1 MIVGCPNC
9 SARFI
14 VKAQAIGEN
23 GRKVKCARCKHT
35 WFQKPDLEVLEA
47 AKQSNA
53 VEEPE
58 EVEPVPNGANV
69 PAVAKKRVSFAL
81 KLAAM
86 VSFIFFVLTMSIVN
100 ANNILPSMAGYYSLF
115 GIYDTTDIALYDI
128 KVEKVESGNYSDVVI
143 SGKIVNESEQQQKLP
158 ALRMTIFSDA
168 GEKLKTVTLEPQ
180 GSLMAPGE
188 KIDFTDTIPRMPD
201 SASKVVMDLGNG
213 LDLASR

>member
-47 AKQSNA
+47 AIQSNSLD
-53 VEEPE
+53 EPNE
-58 EVEPVPNGANV
+58 TEPVPNGANV
-69 PAVAKKRVSFAL
+69 PAVAKQGVSFYL

-86 VSFIFFVLTMSIVN
+86 ISFILFILTMSLIN
-100 ANNILPSMAGYYSLF
+100 ANNVLPKMAGFYSIF
-115 GIYDTTDIALYDI
+115 GLYDTTDIALYDI
-128 KVEKVESGNYSDVVI
+128 KVEKIVSGKYNDVLV
-143 SGKIVNESEQQQKLP
+143 SGKIVNESEQQKNLP
-158 ALRMTIFSDA
+158 ALRMTILSDE
-168 GEKLKTVTLEPQ
+168 GVKLKTITLEPE
-180 GSLMAPGE
+180 GSVMDPGE
-188 KIDFTDTIPRMPD
+188 KIDFEDRIPRMPNN
-201 SASKVVMDLGNG
+201 ASRVVMDLGNG

>member
-1 MIVGCPNC
+1 MIVGCPSC

-35 WFQKPDLEVLEA
+35 WFQKPDLDVLEA

-53 VEEPE
+53 VEDPQ

-69 PAVAKKRVSFAL
+69 PAVAKQKISFAL

-86 VSFIFFVLTMSIVN
+86 ISFIFFVLTMSLVN
-100 ANNILPSMAGYYSLF
+100 ANKVLPNMASYYSLF

-128 KVEKVESGNYSDVVI
+128 KVEKVESGKYNDVVI
-143 SGKIVNESEQQQKLP
+143 SGKIVNESEQQKNLP
-158 ALRMTIFSDA
+158 ALRMTILSDD
-168 GEKLKTVTLEPQ
+168 GEKLKTVTLEPE
-180 GSLMAPGE
+180 GNVMAPGE
-188 KIDFTDTIPRMPD
+188 KIDFEDRIPRMPNN
-201 SASKVVMDLGNG
+201 ATKVLMDLGNG